1 MPVVIFHQMYRS
13 DFEMFLCRLERGRGE
28 MLQFFQLLL
37 STISSTEVL
46 PILKFVTS
54 IKFSCYFCMLLFSIW
69 YCFVSWFC
77 FHFLLIDFRTH
88 EAVDSLLA
96 LVTIMLMVCDVEP
109 LQRDIANNIE
119 LANPIVID
127 NLSFYCR

>member
-1 MPVVIFHQMYRS
+1 
-13 DFEMFLCRLERGRGE
+13 
-28 MLQFFQLLL
+28 
-37 STISSTEVL
+37 
-46 PILKFVTS
+46 
-54 IKFSCYFCMLLFSIW
+54 MLLFSIW

-77 FHFLLIDFRTH
+77 FHFLLIDFRTL

-96 LVTIMLMVCDVEP
+96 LVTIMLMVCDVDP